1 MIVYLLPFVY
11 LGVCALTAY
20 FGRNT
25 RIGYWGTFF
34 LSILVTPFVTLIG
47 LILLAPSRARRGA

>member
-1 MIVYLLPFVY
+1 MTAYLLPFIY

-25 RIGYWGTFF
+25 RIGYWGTFV
-34 LSILVTPFVTLIG
+34 LSIFVSPFLVIVG
-47 LILLAPSRARRGA
+47 LLLLGTVSRRQA

>member
-1 MIVYLLPFVY
+1 MTAYLLPFIS

-25 RIGYWGTFF
+25 RIGYWGTFV
-34 LSILVTPFVTLIG
+34 LSIFVSPFLVIVG
-47 LILLAPSRARRGA
+47 LLLLGTVSRRQA